1 MKNKILVIED
11 DRAISEL
18 LCMNLEAAG
27 YETVAA
33 YDGEEAQRLLLWQE
47 DADLAVVDIMLPGKD
62 GFALMEDFKKKELPV
77 LYLTA
82 KDDVASKVKGLKLGA
97 EDYMVKPFEMLEL
110 LVRIEKVL
118 ERTGRAKKVLTVRN
132 ILVDMQSHQ
141 VYKDG
146 LPVSLKPMEYDL
158 FVLLLQNKNIALGRE
173 ELLKRVWGENY
184 LGESRTVDVH
194 IGQLRKSWNFMMR
207 SGRSRNLDTVWRNKD
222 EAVETNGTSYAGNAI
237 MCPDPSGNAKSLY
250 HRKTKPQ

>member
-1 MKNKILVIED
+1 MRVIVVEDNVLFCNYICNFLQKADLDTVRTYRLAQAKKIIGTSVRED
-11 DRAISEL
+11 DIVLADLRL
-18 LCMNLEAAG
+18 P
-27 YETVAA
+27 
-33 YDGEEAQRLLLWQE
+33 DGESTTLLQWMRE
-47 DADLAVVDIMLPGKD
+47 NGYMHPFIMMTNYEEIHSAVHTM
-62 GFALMEDFKKKELPV
+62 
-77 LYLTA
+77 
-82 KDDVASKVKGLKLGA
+82 KLGA

-132 ILVDMQSHQ
+132 ILVDMQSYQ

-173 ELLKRVWGENY
+173 ELLKRVWGEDY

-194 IGQLRKSWNFMMR
+194 IGQLRKK
-207 SGRSRNLDTVWRNKD
+207 LELYD
-222 EAVETNGTSYAGNAI
+222 EIRTIPKLGYRLEE
-237 MCPDPSGNAKSLY
+237 
-250 HRKTKPQ
+250 

>member
-1 MKNKILVIED
+1 MKKLVLVSLKTFAFFVGWAICASILPIPDTKSAAVW
-11 DRAISEL
+11 RFWAEL

-47 DADLAVVDIMLPGKD
+47 DADLAVVDIILPGKD

-118 ERTGRAKKVLTVRN
+118 ERTGRTKKVLTVRN

-194 IGQLRKSWNFMMR
+194 IGQLRKK
-207 SGRSRNLDTVWRNKD
+207 LELYD
-222 EAVETNGTSYAGNAI
+222 EIRTIPKLGYRLEE
-237 MCPDPSGNAKSLY
+237 
-250 HRKTKPQ
+250 

>member
-1 MKNKILVIED
+1 MKKLVLVSLKTFAFFVGWAICASILPIPDTKSAAVW
-11 DRAISEL
+11 RFWAEL

-47 DADLAVVDIMLPGKD
+47 DADLAGGDITLPGKD

-118 ERTGRAKKVLTVRN
+118 ERTGRTKKVLTVRN

-146 LPVSLKPMEYDL
+146 FPVSLKPMEYDL

-173 ELLKRVWGENY
+173 ELLKRVWGEDY

-194 IGQLRKSWNFMMR
+194 IGQLRKK
-207 SGRSRNLDTVWRNKD
+207 LELYD
-222 EAVETNGTSYAGNAI
+222 EIRTIPKLGYRLEE
-237 MCPDPSGNAKSLY
+237 
-250 HRKTKPQ
+250 

>member
-1 MKNKILVIED
+1 MLLKVLVEEVPGD
-11 DRAISEL
+11 GAGGVANPRAVRQLPQGEL
-18 LCMNLEAAG
+18 S
-27 YETVAA
+27 
-33 YDGEEAQRLLLWQE
+33 
-47 DADLAVVDIMLPGKD
+47 
-62 GFALMEDFKKKELPV
+62 AL
-77 LYLTA
+77 
-82 KDDVASKVKGLKLGA
+82 
-97 EDYMVKPFEMLEL
+97 EMLEL

-173 ELLKRVWGENY
+173 ELLKRVWGEDY

-194 IGQLRKSWNFMMR
+194 IGQLRKK
-207 SGRSRNLDTVWRNKD
+207 LELYD
-222 EAVETNGTSYAGNAI
+222 EIRTIPKLGYRLEE
-237 MCPDPSGNAKSLY
+237 
-250 HRKTKPQ
+250 